1 MEKKQKKRYGE
12 LSHTGLQLAALT
24 GLGEATAARDN
35 LIVGPLHADKACLA
49 VLIGVAVT
57 LAIAAQFV
65 AATISTDGPELRGTG
80 GDCGEHRRG
89 DGGDGRRGGVVLLLV
104 VLIVILLLVVLI
116 VVLPLETSACVQAG
130 LDGDGG
136 GSNNGHE
143 GEGAVHH
150 GSGVSLVFKGTVG
163 VCWGD
168 AVL

>member
-1 MEKKQKKRYGE
+1 MFTILFNNKNTTLPFVYVCF
-12 LSHTGLQLAALT
+12 L
-24 GLGEATAARDN
+24 LGR
-35 LIVGPLHADKACLA
+35 PC
-49 VLIGVAVT
+49 
-57 LAIAAQFV
+57 
-65 AATISTDGPELRGTG
+65 
-80 GDCGEHRRG
+80 
-89 DGGDGRRGGVVLLLV
+89 
-104 VLIVILLLVVLI
+104 LI